1 MTDSLARLNDV
12 FPAEDLLTSPA
23 DLQHYGQDWSRFL
36 APNPSVV
43 VFPREKAQVEA
54 LVRIANES
62 GLKLV
67 PSGGRTGLSGGATAC
82 DGEVVVSFERMRAII
97 DFVEEDQLVRLE
109 PGCVTASLQQFAESQ
124 GLYYPVDF
132 ASSGSS
138 QIGGN
143 IATNAGGIKV
153 LRYGLTRAWVA
164 GLSVVTGQ
172 GRAMTLNAGLVKN
185 ATGPD
190 LQQLFIGSEGIFGMV
205 TEAWMRL
212 TSQPKSLRV
221 MVLGV
226 AQMEHALSVLTRCR
240 QALSLTA
247 FEFFSAAA
255 VDHVVQ
261 HSGEPSSLPD
271 APFYVLVEYES
282 DALVDLGTDMFESL
296 YQAELVTDGVLAQ
309 SERDNQ
315 RLWRY
320 REGISEAI
328 TPRTP
333 YKHDLSV
340 NIHQAPAFLRAV
352 DELVNRMASDAEV
365 IWFGHIG
372 DGNVHLNI
380 LKPIDQTIES
390 FKAACEPL
398 GDAIMGVVQQFGGSV
413 SAEHGVGLLKKR
425 YLQYTRS
432 SAEIDQIKVLKQA
445 LDPLG
450 VLNPG
455 KILDL

>member
-1 MTDSLARLNDV
+1 MAKIGQDSLCQTPWWSY
-12 FPAEDLLTSPA
+12 FPE
-23 DLQHYGQDWSRFL
+23 R
-36 APNPSVV
+36 
-43 VFPREKAQVEA
+43 AQVEA

-124 GLYYPVDF
+124 GF
-132 ASSGSS
+132 TIQWICFSGSS

-212 TSQPKSLRV
+212 TNQPKSLRV

-226 AQMEHALSVLTRCR
+226 AQMEYVLSVLTRCR

-261 HSGEPSSLPD
+261 HLGEPSSLPD

-282 DALVDLGTDMFESL
+282 DALFDPGTDMFESL
-296 YQAELVTDGVLAQ
+296 YQAELTDGVLAQ

-380 LKPIDQTIES
+380 LKPIDQPIAS

-398 GDAIMGVVQQFGGSV
+398 GDAIMGIVQQFGGSV
-413 SAEHGVGLLKKR
+413 SAEHGIGLLKKR

-450 VLNPG
+450 VMNPG